1 MKNHLSGPEID
12 EDAETGSHIEVD
24 EQHNLFDQEEEK
36 EGVRYF

>member
-24 EQHNLFDQEEEK
+24 EQHNQKEEK
-36 EGVRYF
+36 DGVQ